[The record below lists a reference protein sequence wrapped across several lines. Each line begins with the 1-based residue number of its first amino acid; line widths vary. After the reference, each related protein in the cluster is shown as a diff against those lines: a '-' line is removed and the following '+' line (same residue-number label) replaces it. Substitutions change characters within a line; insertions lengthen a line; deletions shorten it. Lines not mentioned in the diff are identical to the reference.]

1 MSAFQNSSSSRLR
14 LYLAWYLEKFLSDLW
29 QVASSTGDETAG
41 DAAKVMR
48 RWQAGLHEVGNWTP
62 VVINDEVDSFRAFC
76 HAPEDLIRGVF
87 LGEGSGTGAVPDLS
101 VFLLTFLKMA
111 ARNQSIVSREFFNR
125 FNPAD
130 RTEIIKLT
138 FELAISEC
146 MLAAGATHTLPPRDL
161 STPSS
166 AIQAAVGDGNTSTAS
181 SSSSVMSSVMSRVSK
196 IMNGEH
202 DTDVDAQYH
211 DSKVSPLDS
220 VSMMSGIVPSS
231 LNNQNHEI
239 LSATGKMSARN
250 SQINRSAAANRSQT
264 SARNSQT
271 SAAANRS
278 QTSAHHSQT
287 SAAANRS
294 QTSAHHSQTSAATN
308 RSQTSARNS
317 QTSAAANRSQTS
329 AIFGAANSGA
339 SQASTH
345 TNRSDVREID
355 LASIGNAPDAVKGA
369 PYDPDMVSF
378 ASFRQ
383 HEETTGVSSYQ

>member
-1 MSAFQNSSSSRLR
+1 MSTFQNSSSSRLR

-146 MLAAGATHTLPPRDL
+146 MLAAGVTHASPPRDL
-161 STPSS
+161 SAPSS
-166 AIQAAVGDGNTSTAS
+166 AIQVAIGDGNTSTAS

-220 VSMMSGIVPSS
+220 VSMMSGIVPPS
-231 LNNQNHEI
+231 LDQQNNDI
-239 LSATGKMSARN
+239 LSATGKLSARN
-250 SQINRSAAANRSQT
+250 SQI
-264 SARNSQT
+264 
-271 SAAANRS
+271 
-278 QTSAHHSQT
+278 
-287 SAAANRS
+287 
-294 QTSAHHSQTSAATN
+294 N

-329 AIFGAANSGA
+329 AIFNSANSGDS

-355 LASIGNAPDAVKGA
+355 LASIGNIPDAVKEGA

>member
-1 MSAFQNSSSSRLR
+1 MSAFQNSSNSRLR

-62 VVINDEVDSFRAFC
+62 AVINDEVDSFRAFC

-138 FELAISEC
+138 FELTISEC
-146 MLAAGATHTLPPRDL
+146 MLAAGATHASPPRDL
-161 STPSS
+161 SAPSS
-166 AIQAAVGDGNTSTAS
+166 AIQAAIGDGNMSTVSSAS
-181 SSSSVMSSVMSRVSK
+181 AMSSVMSRVSK

-202 DTDVDAQYH
+202 GADVDAQYH

-220 VSMMSGIVPSS
+220 VSMMSGIVPPS
-231 LNNQNHEI
+231 LDQQNNDI
-239 LSATGKMSARN
+239 LSATGKLSARS
-250 SQINRSAAANRSQT
+250 SQINRNAVA
-264 SARNSQT
+264 
-271 SAAANRS
+271 
-278 QTSAHHSQT
+278 
-287 SAAANRS
+287 
-294 QTSAHHSQTSAATN
+294 N

-329 AIFGAANSGA
+329 AIFNSANSGA
-339 SQASTH
+339 SQASNR

-355 LASIGNAPDAVKGA
+355 LASIGNTPDAVKGA

>member
-1 MSAFQNSSSSRLR
+1 MSAFQNSSNSRLR

-48 RWQAGLHEVGNWTP
+48 RWQTGLHEVGNWTP
-62 VVINDEVDSFRAFC
+62 AVINDEVDSFRAFC

-87 LGEGSGTGAVPDLS
+87 LGEGSAVPDLS

-146 MLAAGATHTLPPRDL
+146 MLAAGATHAPPPRDL
-161 STPSS
+161 SAAPSS
-166 AIQAAVGDGNTSTAS
+166 AIQAAIGDGNMSTVSSAS
-181 SSSSVMSSVMSRVSK
+181 AMSSVMSRVSK

-202 DTDVDAQYH
+202 GADVDAQYH

-220 VSMMSGIVPSS
+220 VSMMSGIVPPS
-231 LNNQNHEI
+231 LDQQNNDI
-239 LSATGKMSARN
+239 LSAPEKMSARN
-250 SQINRSAAANRSQT
+250 SQINR
-264 SARNSQT
+264 SQT

-278 QTSAHHSQT
+278 QTSAAANRRSQT
-287 SAAANRS
+287 SAAANR
-294 QTSAHHSQTSAATN
+294 
-308 RSQTSARNS
+308 S

-329 AIFGAANSGA
+329 AIFSAANSGA

-355 LASIGNAPDAVKGA
+355 LASIGNAPDAVKGT

>member
-138 FELAISEC
+138 FELTISEC
-146 MLAAGATHTLPPRDL
+146 MLAAGATNTLPPRDL

-181 SSSSVMSSVMSRVSK
+181 SSSGSSASNPR
-196 IMNGEH
+196 
-202 DTDVDAQYH
+202 TADA
-211 DSKVSPLDS
+211 KC
-220 VSMMSGIVPSS
+220 PSS
-231 LNNQNHEI
+231 
-239 LSATGKMSARN
+239 STSWGTTTMSA
-250 SQINRSAAANRSQT
+250 
-264 SARNSQT
+264 
-271 SAAANRS
+271 
-278 QTSAHHSQT
+278 
-287 SAAANRS
+287 
-294 QTSAHHSQTSAATN
+294 
-308 RSQTSARNS
+308 
-317 QTSAAANRSQTS
+317 
-329 AIFGAANSGA
+329 G
-339 SQASTH
+339 
-345 TNRSDVREID
+345 
-355 LASIGNAPDAVKGA
+355 
-369 PYDPDMVSF
+369 SF
-378 ASFRQ
+378 PRRFTRPQ
-383 HEETTGVSSYQ
+383 R